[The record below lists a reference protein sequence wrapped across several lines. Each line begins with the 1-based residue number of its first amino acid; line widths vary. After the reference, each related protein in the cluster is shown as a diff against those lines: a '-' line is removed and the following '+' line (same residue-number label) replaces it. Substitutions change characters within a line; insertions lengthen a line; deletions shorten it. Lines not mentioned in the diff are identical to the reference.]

1 MRSIRRTPP
10 RATFLAAV
18 LAAAVLVLPQVA
30 DARVTSTSTGGSAP
44 AAPTGLTAGRTPT
57 NTAPAL
63 SWNPSSGAIA
73 YRVYRN
79 GSQVA
84 KVTTTTYSDA
94 GVTASGSYQ
103 YAVRSVSKS
112 GVLSSASSAVAV
124 VFDVTAPSLLTG
136 LVGPSVTNGQV
147 SLRWSAATDAGGS
160 GLAGYNVRVDDVY
173 LGQTTSTSYVDTS
186 VLADGTHTYSVRAQD
201 GAGNRSAQ
209 YATWVVTVDH
219 TAPTTPA
226 NVAAAATPTDT
237 APALSWAAS
246 SDGGSGMSGYRLLR
260 NGVAVA
266 DVTTTAYVDATAP
279 AGDNSYAVRAI
290 DRAGNLSSASPVA
303 TVAVDRTAPSVP
315 VVSSVDAV
323 TASSPQIDWS
333 ASTDGGVGVDHYRV
347 FRDGVAIAA
356 PTASTFSDGS
366 SPADGVHGYTVTA
379 VDAAGNESS
388 PSAPVVITLDTTAP
402 AAPAALS
409 ATTPTSS
416 SPQLSWPA
424 TTDAGSGVAGYR
436 VFREGTQI
444 AATTVTSYTDGSL
457 TADGSYTYT
466 VRAVDA
472 AGNLSPASPARTV
485 SYSQPVTQAGVY
497 TGVSARLST
506 PNTGTQ
512 DSSYPTIKLLSP
524 FFRWADL
531 EPQNGVFSWSALD
544 ADIARARTS
553 GNRLI
558 VRISCGA
565 DAPAWLYGSSSS
577 GGRPVSAL
585 DLIST
590 DPASISGEITIPQP
604 WDADLLYHYGNL
616 IGALQSHLSQFGDSS
631 QSWRLADY
639 VYFVPVSM
647 PTEVGSEMPLSFGQ
661 GTYTGTYKGRSG
673 TWNVHDTNQA
683 EWYVHAQGATSS
695 DKLSWLQS
703 QIGQA
708 WRNAI
713 DVHMQQRTAAPSAV
727 AYGGLL
733 GDGMATARWIAG
745 NDVSRYP
752 SRLWSMTTNLQ
763 PNVNADGSLG
773 PYADWSSAFSGAIK
787 LALQSGGVVG
797 FQAAGPKILSDCTR
811 MAYSL
816 NDGILNYQMRFY
828 EAAPSQVNSCSSL
841 LLTGSGNLQSRLAA
855 KWGG

>member
-1 MRSIRRTPP
+1 M
-10 RATFLAAV
+10 
-18 LAAAVLVLPQVA
+18 
-30 DARVTSTSTGGSAP
+30 
-44 AAPTGLTAGRTPT
+44 LTEG
-57 NTAPAL
+57 
-63 SWNPSSGAIA
+63 I
-73 YRVYRN
+73 
-79 GSQVA
+79 
-84 KVTTTTYSDA
+84 
-94 GVTASGSYQ
+94 
-103 YAVRSVSKS
+103 
-112 GVLSSASSAVAV
+112 
-124 VFDVTAPSLLTG
+124 
-136 LVGPSVTNGQV
+136 
-147 SLRWSAATDAGGS
+147 
-160 GLAGYNVRVDDVY
+160 
-173 LGQTTSTSYVDTS
+173 
-186 VLADGTHTYSVRAQD
+186 HTYQVRAQD

-209 YATWVVTVDH
+209 YATLVVTVDR

-226 NVAAAATPTDT
+226 GVTAAASPTDT
-237 APALSWAAS
+237 APALSWPAS
-246 SDGGSGMSGYRLLR
+246 SDSGTGVSGYRMLR

-266 DVTTTAYVDATAP
+266 DVTTTSYVDPAAP
-279 AGDNSYAVRAI
+279 SGDNSYTVRAI
-290 DRAGNLSSASPVA
+290 DRAGNLSSASPAA

-315 VVSSVDAV
+315 VVSAVEGV
-323 TASSPQIDWS
+323 TASAPQIEW
-333 ASTDGGVGVDHYRV
+333 AGSTDGGVGVDHYRV
-347 FRDGVAIAA
+347 FRDGVAVGS
-356 PTASTFSDGS
+356 PTGSAFSDGA

-388 PSAPVVITLDTTAP
+388 PSAPVVITLDTIAP
-402 AAPAALS
+402 AAPTSLS
-409 ATTPTSS
+409 ATSPTSS
-416 SPQLSWPA
+416 APRLSWPA
-424 TTDAGSGVAGYR
+424 ATDSGSGVAGYS
-436 VFREGTQI
+436 VFREGVRI
-444 AATTVTSYTDGSL
+444 ATTTVTSYTDGSL

-466 VRAVDA
+466 VRAMDA
-472 AGNLSPASPARTV
+472 AGNVSPSSPARTV
-485 SYSQPVTQAGVY
+485 SYSQSVTQAGVY

-506 PNTGTQ
+506 PNTGSQ
-512 DSSYPTIKLLSP
+512 DTNFPTIKLLSP
-524 FFRWADL
+524 LFRWADL
-531 EPQNGVFSWSALD
+531 EPQNGLFSFSALD
-544 ADIARARTS
+544 ADIARARAS

-590 DPASISGEITIPQP
+590 DPGSISGEITIPQP
-604 WDADLLYHYGNL
+604 WDADLLHHYSNL

-708 WRNAI
+708 WRNAV
-713 DVHMQQRTAAPSAV
+713 DVHMQQLTAAPSAV

-787 LALQSGGVVG
+787 LALQSGGVVPDG
-797 FQAAGPKILSDCTR
+797 LLAQRWHSELPDAVLRGGAVAGQQLQLAAAHRQRQPAVAAGRKVGRLTAS
-811 MAYSL
+811 
-816 NDGILNYQMRFY
+816 MRVTGRS
-828 EAAPSQVNSCSSL
+828 AP
-841 LLTGSGNLQSRLAA
+841 
-855 KWGG
+855 